1 MMRKLKVRRRYVA
14 EFNRCLGDNI
24 SRAIRRLERLGY
36 EVERVSHLTTLSIR
50 RPRGCSFAEFRD
62 DLRALL
68 HPRRGGVVLSSFRPV
83 RAGLGFAA
91 CAATG
96 QVTSFRS
103 DPSDFYRWLAIADSS
118 EERRVGKECVSTCRS
133 RWSPYN

>member
-50 RPRGCSFAEFRD
+50 RPRGCSFAEFSD
-62 DLRALL
+62 DLSALL
-68 HPRRGGVVLSSFRPV
+68 HPRRGRVVLSSRSG
-83 RAGLGFAA
+83 RAWFLILLGNQPASL
-91 CAATG
+91 CCII
-96 QVTSFRS
+96 SH
-103 DPSDFYRWLAIADSS
+103 
-118 EERRVGKECVSTCRS
+118 
-133 RWSPYN
+133 